1 MGNSSAFQLTGSTGL
16 DPPCVPRATRAAA
29 RSRETNGETATKGQ
43 RAAPGIRA
51 ARNCGWTRGGFRGA
65 EKNSAYFQSEPSSP
79 QPRARPRRNRCPTGT
94 ARPAPGPA
102 HGRRLH
108 QSARREAGP
117 ERRGKRA
124 VSPRGESARRKRV
137 APLAAAGSAFRPA
150 SPALPLAVE
159 RSARALALPVPRT
172 PPSWPGRRRG
182 ARGAGCRPGP
192 APALRHHERHR
203 ERRRRSAAAARDA
216 AGPRSPRGGPHGRAS
231 LSRQVSAGRT
241 RPEGG
246 GPTERR
252 AERCG
257 GVGPGGGERR
267 GRGLL
272 WAGGERRSSRVV
284 AEARPSEL
292 RSPRSVM
299 AFKAGRRR

>member
-79 QPRARPRRNRCPTGT
+79 QPRARPRRNRCHTGT

-159 RSARALALPVPRT
+159 RSARRAHR
-172 PPSWPGRRRG
+172 PPLLIGRRLGNSLEG
-182 ARGAGCRPGP
+182 ARKG
-192 APALRHHERHR
+192 
-203 ERRRRSAAAARDA
+203 AARTREM
-216 AGPRSPRGGPHGRAS
+216 GSGRAH
-231 LSRQVSAGRT
+231 A
-241 RPEGG
+241 
-246 GPTERR
+246 
-252 AERCG
+252 
-257 GVGPGGGERR
+257 
-267 GRGLL
+267 
-272 WAGGERRSSRVV
+272 SSRGWAHVH
-284 AEARPSEL
+284 R
-292 RSPRSVM
+292 
-299 AFKAGRRR
+299 